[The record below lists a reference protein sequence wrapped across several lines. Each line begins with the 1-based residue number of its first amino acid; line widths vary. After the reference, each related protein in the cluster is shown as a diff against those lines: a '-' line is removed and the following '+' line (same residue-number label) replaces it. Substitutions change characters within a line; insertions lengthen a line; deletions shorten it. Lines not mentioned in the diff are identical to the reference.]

1 MTGTPLWTP
10 RRSSSPT
17 APTRGPTMASLTSA
31 MCHKV
36 ILKADAYNSDNA
48 NNVVTQAAILETL
61 TSTTHITSGWQST
74 SSSRCQH
81 QQHVNTLD
89 HSVYIS
95 QALLFYIPRCIW
107 LSLEG
112 GLMKFLVMGHQG
124 WIWLKL
130 SLFWNILVMIIF
142 FAFHK
147 NFLAADS
154 KSKSC
159 RLLFV

>member
-1 MTGTPLWTP
+1 
-10 RRSSSPT
+10 
-17 APTRGPTMASLTSA
+17 MASLTCA

-36 ILKADAYNSDNA
+36 ILTANAIYGNAKLKSMLMLIKDYDADNDRNDF
-48 NNVVTQAAILETL
+48 TQAATLGTL

-124 WIWLKL
+124 WNYLKITL
-130 SLFWNILVMIIF
+130 VYKNIFLLEIF
-142 FAFHK
+142 FLAVIAIY
-147 NFLAADS
+147 FLVRA
-154 KSKSC
+154 
-159 RLLFV
+159 RGG

>member
-1 MTGTPLWTP
+1 MLI
-10 RRSSSPT
+10 
-17 APTRGPTMASLTSA
+17 
-31 MCHKV
+31 KDYD
-36 ILKADAYNSDNA
+36 ADNDRNDF
-48 NNVVTQAAILETL
+48 TQAATLGTL

-124 WIWLKL
+124 WNYLKITL
-130 SLFWNILVMIIF
+130 VYKNIFLLEIFFLAVIAIIF
-142 FAFHK
+142 CCQSAWWMTTRR
-147 NFLAADS
+147 S
-154 KSKSC
+154 
-159 RLLFV
+159 